1 MFYELYP
8 CLFSVLCFFVFIP
21 FCYMFVSLLC
31 SRFSTYLC
39 VVLLLCFM
47 MVGLFIKWWKLKK
60 RQLSGPDRLVGFDKS
75 PSVGTFQIKLSMTGN
90 LK

>member
-1 MFYELYP
+1 
-8 CLFSVLCFFVFIP
+8 
-21 FCYMFVSLLC
+21 
-31 SRFSTYLC
+31 
-39 VVLLLCFM
+39 